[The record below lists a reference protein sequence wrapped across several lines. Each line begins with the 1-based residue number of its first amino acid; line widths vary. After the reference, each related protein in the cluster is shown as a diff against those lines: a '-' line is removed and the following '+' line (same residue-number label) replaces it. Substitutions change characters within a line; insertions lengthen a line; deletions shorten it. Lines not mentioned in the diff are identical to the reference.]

1 MRGNFTSERGCVLD
15 LSNLKLKGIIE
26 RLHLTPIATNFSLL
40 TFENLQIKWH
50 SSFCK
55 DDNFSRGKTLS
66 TDFLSRKGVKGS
78 FIMRNLLKRG
88 GTNSKYSEPH
98 LAFNAQ
104 QEVLFS
110 RSNPNNSP

>member
-1 MRGNFTSERGCVLD
+1 MFLD

-50 SSFCK
+50 NSFCK
-55 DDNFSRGKTLS
+55 ADYFSRGKSLS

-78 FIMRNLLKRG
+78 FIMRNLVKRG
-88 GTNSKYSEPH
+88 GLIQNIQSLTLLLMLSKRFCSLE
-98 LAFNAQ
+98 ATQNK
-104 QEVLFS
+104 
-110 RSNPNNSP
+110 SP